1 MSTRPPRSPPIDL
14 EHPEREHEVVDR
26 LSAEEIQQI
35 ISESPVFTGAPA
47 QALDDLRSLAQQRLV
62 HKDRFLFLMGDPCS
76 EFHIVA
82 EGCAHLSRVG
92 PDGRKRIL
100 HRAGPGEMVGCVAFF
115 DGESYPATFVA
126 DTDCV
131 VLSFPRDKVL
141 ELLD

>member
-62 HKDRFLFLMGDPCS
+62 HKDRFLFT
-76 EFHIVA
+76 
-82 EGCAHLSRVG
+82 VG
-92 PDGRKRIL
+92 GIDRGQDNTVSDAI
-100 HRAGPGEMVGCVAFF
+100 AVGCRVHPFKQ
-115 DGESYPATFVA
+115 
-126 DTDCV
+126 DTG
-131 VLSFPRDKVL
+131 LAA
-141 ELLD
+141 